1 MQRSETAIRTTHAGR
16 LPPVGAADTVTGQVA
31 EVIRKQV
38 QLGLSC
44 VGDGEFWNGRNFQ
57 YYAGQFEGI
66 TTRPLRPGERGSGRE
81 ATRER
86 DTFPKLYADMD
97 RVGTM
102 FGVPGEEPRF
112 SPPAKMVVTG
122 PIKGRAT
129 EAIRREIAVFKEA
142 LTAAGGAEE
151 AFICVFAPG
160 WLDHHIFDEYYGDD
174 EKFVFALA
182 DALRDEYRAVTDAG
196 FILQIDDPGVAT
208 SWDMIKPEPTMAE
221 YRKYLK
227 VRIDALNHALDGIPA
242 DRVRHHFCWGSWHG
256 AHTHDVPMQDLID
269 LVLQVRAQCHSF
281 EAGNV
286 RHEHEWTLWKDIKL
300 PDGKFI
306 MPGVISHATNIVE
319 HPELIARR
327 LQNFASA
334 VGRENVIGGSDCGL
348 GSRLHEDLVWAKLAA
363 LVEGARLASKALWA
377 R

>member
-102 FGVPGEEPRF
+102 FCVPGEEPRF
-112 SPPAKMVVTG
+112 SPPTKTVVTG

-129 EAIRREIAVFKEA
+129 AAIRREIDVFKAA
-142 LTAAGGAEE
+142 LAAAGGAEE

-160 WLDHHIFDEYYGDD
+160 WLDHHIFDEYYDDD
-174 EKFVFALA
+174 EKFVFAIA
-182 DALRDEYRAVTDAG
+182 DALRDEYRAVVDAG

-208 SWDMIKPEPTMAE
+208 SWDMIKPEPTLAE

-227 VRIDALNHALDGIPA
+227 LRIDALNHALAGIPE
-242 DRVRHHFCWGSWHG
+242 DCVRHHFCWGSWHG

-327 LQNFASA
+327 LQNFAAA

-348 GSRLHEDLVWAKLAA
+348 GSRPPADPGWGEVSAFA
-363 LVEGARLASKALWA
+363 EGGRPA
-377 R
+377 